1 MSDTGTVVLE
11 NARIVLSDRMIERGY
26 VVVGNGLI
34 AEIGEGKTP
43 ERGVDFGGDLLLP
56 GLVELHTD
64 HLEAHV
70 MPRPKVHWDAVAAVI
85 SYDAQIATSGITT
98 VLDSLRVWR
107 EEGAKEVDGQ
117 AGELSQAIDRARNAG
132 LLRIEHFLHLRCEV
146 PMPKVVGDAA
156 ELIGRPDVRL
166 MSLMDHTPG
175 QRQFRDPLKLREYY
189 RGKSGGMSDAE
200 LDILF
205 ARRIENHA
213 RYATQNYQGLI
224 ELAGTH
230 GTPLASHDDT
240 TPEHVEQS
248 VHDRVAIAEFPT
260 TMEAAAA
267 LHEAGVKV
275 LMGAPNLLRGGSHSG
290 NVATVELA
298 RAGML
303 DLMSSDYV
311 PSSLLIAALQLPDQA
326 KAFDLPAAIRT
337 VSKTPADVVGLS
349 DRGEIAPGKRADF
362 IRVHRAGDAA
372 AVRSVWSGGRRV
384 A

>member
-166 MSLMDHTPG
+166 MSL
-175 QRQFRDPLKLREYY
+175 L
-189 RGKSGGMSDAE
+189 
-200 LDILF
+200 
-205 ARRIENHA
+205 
-213 RYATQNYQGLI
+213 
-224 ELAGTH
+224 
-230 GTPLASHDDT
+230 
-240 TPEHVEQS
+240 
-248 VHDRVAIAEFPT
+248 
-260 TMEAAAA
+260 
-267 LHEAGVKV
+267 
-275 LMGAPNLLRGGSHSG
+275 
-290 NVATVELA
+290 
-298 RAGML
+298 
-303 DLMSSDYV
+303 
-311 PSSLLIAALQLPDQA
+311 
-326 KAFDLPAAIRT
+326 
-337 VSKTPADVVGLS
+337 
-349 DRGEIAPGKRADF
+349 
-362 IRVHRAGDAA
+362 
-372 AVRSVWSGGRRV
+372 
-384 A
+384 